1 MIPPPRL
8 LAAARVLAG
17 LSQADLA
24 KRANVGIGALSR
36 YEAGKTTPRIDT
48 IAALVD
54 ALAELGVGF
63 LEGGRDIEMG
73 VVIRRRRQAR
83 SR

>member
-1 MIPPPRL
+1 
-8 LAAARVLAG
+8 VLAG
-17 LSQADLA
+17 LSQAELA

-36 YEAGKTTPRIDT
+36 YEAGKTMPRIDM

-63 LEGGRDIEMG
+63 VEEGEDVEMG

-83 SR
+83 TAL